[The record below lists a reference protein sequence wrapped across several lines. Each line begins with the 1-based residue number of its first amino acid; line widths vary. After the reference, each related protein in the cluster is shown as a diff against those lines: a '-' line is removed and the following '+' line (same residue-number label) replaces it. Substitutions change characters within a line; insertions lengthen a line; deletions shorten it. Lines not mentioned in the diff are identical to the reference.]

1 MAHTYEELSKMTVA
15 ELRDIAKDLD
25 HEAVQGSTQMNKE
38 HLLPALCTALGISA
52 HAHHEVV
59 GVDKS
64 AVKAKIRLLK
74 GQRDEAVTSG
84 DHVRLRRVRRR
95 VHRLKRRLRRAM
107 R

>member
-15 ELRDIAKDLD
+15 DLREIAKDLD

-38 HLLPALCTALGISA
+38 HLLPALCTALGIQA

-59 GVDKS
+59 GVDKA
-64 AVKAKIRLLK
+64 AVKSKIRVLK
-74 GQRDEAVTSG
+74 GQRDEAVKSG

-107 R
+107 Q